1 LIGELKID
9 SKITRT
15 PVVETSS
22 AFCVFRNCVMIEK
35 HQRKTIRLKEY
46 DYSQPGDYF
55 VTICTQDHEYTFGK
69 IINGEM
75 QLNNVGNMVKEC
87 WEKISVH
94 FKNVE
99 LDSYIIMPNHLHGI
113 IAICECDGSRGE
125 VTSPL
130 LLICQRW
137 DKLSHILNTNPQN

>member
-1 LIGELKID
+1 
-9 SKITRT
+9 
-15 PVVETSS
+15 
-22 AFCVFRNCVMIEK
+22 MIEK